1 MAAKT
6 KYYTAKN
13 CNSIIESDGIQ
24 FSFDPTNLVCGV
36 WFGQYSTKDSKEQK
50 ALAKL
55 KTVIEVTKEDWDIQ
69 NKKKAS
75 LTEDFKPLPT
85 ESSASPIMT
94 ELTQVEDVGAVQS
107 VLNHSKEVAKA
118 EAKAAEEVQMET
130 LLEVAPTD
138 RAQSKRKKK

>member
-55 KTVIEVTKEDWDIQ
+55 KTVTEVTKEDWDIQ

-75 LTEDFKPLPT
+75 LTGDFKPLPT

-94 ELTQVEDVGAVQS
+94 ELTQVEDAGAVQS

-138 RAQSKRKKK
+138 RVQSKRKKK